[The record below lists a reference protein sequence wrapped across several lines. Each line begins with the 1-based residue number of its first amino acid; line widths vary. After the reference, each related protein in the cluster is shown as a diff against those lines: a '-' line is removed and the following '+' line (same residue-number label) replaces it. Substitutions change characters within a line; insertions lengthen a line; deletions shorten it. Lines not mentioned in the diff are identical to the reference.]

1 MRGKSVLNITAAAFL
16 LVSMAACSGLNE
28 NLASELSA
36 SGTISALS
44 VNIAPEVSGKITS
57 MMVSEGDEISQ
68 GDLLFSLDDELL
80 QSQYNQADAAVKV
93 AEAAAESAVDQ
104 LSAAQIQFEIASQ
117 VSHATLLDFRQS
129 AWDKPAM
136 DEFDRPAW
144 YFTQSEEI
152 KAAQAVVDEA
162 ETNLKG
168 KQTELDKVLADVANG
183 DFIQLEERLVQAQYA
198 LRAADLTLEVA
209 KDADEKEQIEDNA
222 QDQYDL
228 ALSDLESIQ
237 KEYDQALNSSAV
249 DDVLEARAGVAV
261 AQTRL
266 DSARDLLSEVLVG
279 DDSLQV
285 QAASAAVKQAQSA
298 ETQARANLVQAEAN
312 RKTLE
317 IQLGKTKVIAP
328 VSGVV
333 LLQNLEEGELV
344 SAGSTV
350 MKVGNIDEVKLTV
363 YISEDQYGLVKLNQ
377 EAVVTVD
384 SYPQKTY
391 TGKVTYISNEA
402 EFTPSN
408 VQTVEGRKSTVFA
421 IEITIPNPEHDL
433 KSGMPADV
441 NFILQ

>member
-152 KAAQAVVDEA
+152 KAAQAVIDEA

-168 KQTELDKVLADVANG
+168 KQTELDKVLADVANA

-228 ALSDLESIQ
+228 ALSDLENIQ

-266 DSARDLLSEVLVG
+266 DSARDLLNEVLVG

-298 ETQARANLVQAEAN
+298 ETQSQANLVQAEAN
-312 RKTLE
+312 RKSLA
-317 IQLGKTKVIAP
+317 IQLGKTKVVAP

-350 MKVGNIDEVKLTV
+350 MKVGNIDDVKLTV